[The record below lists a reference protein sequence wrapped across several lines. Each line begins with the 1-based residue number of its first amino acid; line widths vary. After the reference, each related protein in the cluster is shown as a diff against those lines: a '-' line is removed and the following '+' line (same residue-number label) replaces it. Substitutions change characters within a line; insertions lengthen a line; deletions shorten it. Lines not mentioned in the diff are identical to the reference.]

1 MSNTTY
7 KRKYYLIREVKKA
20 GYNLIESENNRII
33 EVPWDKQTEARRNK
47 HLQELRTAYHF
58 GVQTIL

>member
-1 MSNTTY
+1 MSDTTY

-20 GYNLIESENNRII
+20 GYELVKCGDNRII
-33 EVPWDKQTEARRNK
+33 NVPWDKQNAARRNK
-47 HLQELRTAYHF
+47 YLQELRTKYQF